1 MLYYI
6 GIIILYSLQVISFAD
21 VHNKSV
27 TAGCWKEVL
36 SSIQGAT
43 TPLRDCFY
51 PEKYSL
57 EDNLAEMLFLDG
69 RNKRPDVLFDPV
81 EYSRHLGLLEREN
94 YVTRIVGGSERYSLS
109 E

>member
-36 SSIQGAT
+36 SSIQG
-43 TPLRDCFY
+43 
-51 PEKYSL
+51 
-57 EDNLAEMLFLDG
+57 DNLAEMLFLDG